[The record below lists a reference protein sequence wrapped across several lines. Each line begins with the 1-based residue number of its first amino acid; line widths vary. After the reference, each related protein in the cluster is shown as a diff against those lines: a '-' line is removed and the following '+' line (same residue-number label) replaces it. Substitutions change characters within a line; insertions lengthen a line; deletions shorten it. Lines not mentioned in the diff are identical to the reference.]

1 MKILKL
7 NILITIISIITI
19 FYLIKYYIC
28 YINNNRLII
37 NPVENNYTQLER
49 FTNYIS
55 KSNIMIKNIK

>member
-19 FYLIKYYIC
+19 FYLIKYFIF